1 MATECR
7 DRHGETDRDGR
18 GVRMRLRPI
27 GVVHSPFNHVRNVPR
42 ESESTVGEIA
52 VFKEYEPGLE
62 GIDGVSHLIILWV
75 FHKSQGCSLRVKP
88 LHYEDIRG
96 VFATRHPDRPNPIG
110 FTVVELLERRGR
122 VLKVRGVDMV
132 DGTPVVDIKPR
143 SYIWQSEGNH
153 QKILN
158 ER

>member
-1 MATECR
+1 MS
-7 DRHGETDRDGR
+7 
-18 GVRMRLRPI
+18 MRLRPI
-27 GVVHSPFNHVRNVPR
+27 GIVHSPFKHVRNVPR
-42 ESESTVGEIA
+42 ESGSIVGEIE

-62 GIDGVSHLIILWV
+62 GIDDVSHLIILWL
-75 FHKSQGCSLRVKP
+75 FHKSKGRSLRVKP
-88 LHYEDIRG
+88 LHHEDIRG

-143 SYIWQSEGNH
+143 SYIWQSEGKLQNMLDE
-153 QKILN
+153 K
-158 ER
+158 